1 MRTRLNLS
9 VSKTHRMLA
18 FFLILLFGFSLL
30 LGAAFVL
37 AELHHNCSGEDCAI
51 CAAVA
56 HTVSFLKAETAA
68 LALPVAFAVCLFT
81 APLAGEYPT
90 QAFTEASS
98 LVSLKVKL
106 SD

>member
-1 MRTRLNLS
+1 MRAQLNLT

-37 AELHHNCSGEDCAI
+37 AELHHHCTGEDCKI

-56 HTVSFLKAETAA
+56 HTVSFLKAETASLSLPIVFA
-68 LALPVAFAVCLFT
+68 LLLLSAAFVPAK
-81 APLAGEYPT
+81 PN
-90 QAFTEASS
+90 QAMPACAS

>member
-9 VSKTHRMLA
+9 SSKTHRALA
-18 FFLILLFGFSLL
+18 FFLVLLFGFSLL

-37 AELHHNCSGEDCAI
+37 VELHHSCTGEDCKV

-56 HTVSFLKAETAA
+56 HTVSFLKAETASFTLSGL
-68 LALPVAFAVCLFT
+68 LAVWLLAVAFAREFPKQ
-81 APLAGEYPT
+81 ALAET
-90 QAFTEASS
+90 FS
-98 LVSLKVKL
+98 LVTLKVKL

>member
-1 MRTRLNLS
+1 MSMRLNPSSPKKYRVFARWVVL
-9 VSKTHRMLA
+9 VFAL
-18 FFLILLFGFSLL
+18 SLL